1 MDLQTEPDGLQTRQ
15 LLRRIIT
22 SGARAIP
29 LLLTFA
35 GLGSATIAQTQ
46 EPPKDATS
54 QFVRDVVPVLRD
66 KCISCH
72 GPKIRQAGLRLDTR
86 IEILRGGKSGPA
98 ILENDEAKSLLVRRI
113 SGSEAGMQMPP
124 TGALSEKEI
133 ESLRTWIREG
143 APWDSGA
150 SFTKEHAV
158 VPEAKELFQA
168 IRRGEIS
175 AIRKVLDRDPKL
187 IGTVDENGSTPLI
200 LAAYWAGAAEVKEL
214 LARGADPNA
223 KNDSGVAALIPATDN
238 LESTRMLVE
247 AGAEVNART
256 EAGDTALIVAAQR
269 AGGARVVE
277 YLLDKGANLKT
288 ATNDGAT
295 ALHRAAE
302 CGDVDVLKLLVDKG
316 ADVDA
321 QRKNPFG
328 GQSPL
333 ASAVVFGHG
342 AAVRYLL
349 SKGAKAN
356 IGDAGLSRAVFQGN
370 VEIVKALL
378 EAGVEVKNRGNQAFP
393 GFGGFEPILAL
404 ACFSYNADPQ
414 IVRMLLDRGAD
425 PTAKSQQGQTPLEL
439 ARERGYEDVARLL
452 VQAIEK
458 KQASEKGT
466 P

>member
-321 QRKNPFG
+321 QRKSPFG
-328 GQSPL
+328 GRTPL

-425 PTAKSQQGQTPLEL
+425 PAAKSQQGRTPLEL

-458 KQASEKGT
+458 KQAASKGT

>member
-1 MDLQTEPDGLQTRQ
+1 
-15 LLRRIIT
+15 
-22 SGARAIP
+22 
-29 LLLTFA
+29 
-35 GLGSATIAQTQ
+35 LGSATFAQTQ

-72 GPKIRQAGLRLDTR
+72 GPKVRQAGLRLDTR

-143 APWDSGA
+143 APWDSEA

-158 VPEAKELFQA
+158 VPEAKELFEA
-168 IRRGEIS
+168 IRRGQIS
-175 AIRKVLDRDPKL
+175 AMRSVLDRDPKL
-187 IGTVDENGSTPLI
+187 ISCVDENGSTPLI

-223 KNDSGVAALIPATDN
+223 KNDSGVAALIPGTDN
-238 LESTRMLVE
+238 FEITRLLVD
-247 AGAEVNART
+247 AGADVNAST
-256 EAGDTALIVAAQR
+256 EAGDSALIVAARR
-269 AGGARVVE
+269 AGASRVVR
-277 YLLDKGANLKT
+277 YLLDKGANIKAST
-288 ATNDGAT
+288 KNGAT

-302 CGDVDVLKLLVDKG
+302 SGDVDVLKLLVDRG
-316 ADVDA
+316 ADVNA
-321 QRKNPFG
+321 QQKG
-328 GQSPL
+328 GRPPL

-349 SKGAKAN
+349 SKGAKPDL
-356 IGDAGLSRAVFQGN
+356 GDVGLSRAVFQGN

-378 EAGVEVKNRGNQAFP
+378 EAGVEVKNGNQVFT
-393 GFGGFEPILAL
+393 GFGRPEPILVL
-404 ACFSYNADPQ
+404 ACFSYNADPL
-414 IVRMLLDRGAD
+414 IVKMLLDRGAD
-425 PTAKSQQGQTPLEL
+425 PAAKSQQGRTPLEL

-458 KQASEKGT
+458 KQAGEKGT

>member
-295 ALHRAAE
+295 ALHHAAE

-425 PTAKSQQGQTPLEL
+425 PASKSQQGRTPLEL

-458 KQASEKGT
+458 KQAAAKGT